1 MSFGAPLV
9 LLALLGL
16 PLLFVW
22 YRQRQR
28 ERRAAAA
35 AFATPALQPSVA
47 PVRPGW
53 RRHAPMLAFALAVA
67 VLVIAAARPQRT
79 VAVPVEQAAV
89 VLASDVSGSMT
100 ATDVAPTRL
109 TAAKRAARRFVDGV
123 PAKVNVGVLAFNHVP
138 TILQSPTRDRIAVK
152 GAIDQMAPS
161 GGTATGDA
169 INAALQS
176 LRRATPAGGTSR
188 PPAAIVLLSD
198 GASTRGTDPV
208 AAAQEARKLR
218 IPIYTVALGT
228 PQGTIRA
235 RGPDGT
241 MQTKRVPPDEASLAA
256 IARAS
261 GGKTFSAQSAGG
273 LSEVYAKLGSQLG
286 TKKEKQQVTSAFAG
300 GGLVLMLA
308 GAAMSLGWFGRL
320 T

>member
-35 AFATPALQPSVA
+35 AFATPALHPSVA

-79 VAVPVEQAAV
+79 VAVPVERASV
-89 VLASDVSGSMT
+89 LLASDVSGSMA
-100 ATDVAPTRL
+100 ATDVAPSRL
-109 TAAKRAARRFVDGV
+109 VAVKRAARRFVDDV
-123 PAKVNVGVLAFNHVP
+123 PAKVNVGVIAFNHTP
-138 TILQSPTRDRIAVK
+138 TILQSPTRDRTAVN
-152 GAIDQMAPS
+152 GAIEQMAPS

-176 LRRATPAGGTSR
+176 LRRATPGGTSR
-188 PPAAIVLLSD
+188 PPAVIVLLSD
-198 GASTRGTDPV
+198 GVSTRGADPV
-208 AAAQEARKLR
+208 AAARESRRLR

-228 PQGTIRA
+228 PQGTIRV
-235 RGPDGT
+235 RGRNGKT
-241 MQTKRVPPDEASLAA
+241 RTKPVPPDEASLAE

-261 GGKTFSAQSAGG
+261 GGRTFTARSAGG

-286 TKKEKQQVTSAFAG
+286 KKNEKQQVTSAFAG
-300 GGLVLMLA
+300 GGLLLMLA

>member
-1 MSFGAPLV
+1 MSFEAPLV
-9 LLALLGL
+9 LLALFGL

-28 ERRAAAA
+28 ERRVAAA

-79 VAVPVEQAAV
+79 VAVDVERATV

-100 ATDVAPTRL
+100 ATDVSPTRL
-109 TAAKRAARRFVDGV
+109 VAAKRAARRFVDGV
-123 PAKVNVGVLAFNHVP
+123 PAKVNVGVLEFNHVP
-138 TILQSPTRDRIAVK
+138 TILQSPTRDRIAIK
-152 GAIDQMAPS
+152 GAIDSMAPS

-169 INAALQS
+169 INAALAS
-176 LRRATPAGGTSR
+176 LRRSTPAGTSR

-198 GASTRGTDPV
+198 GVSTRGSDPV
-208 AAAQEARKLR
+208 AAAREARKLK

-228 PQGTIRA
+228 PQGTIRV
-235 RGPDGT
+235 RRRDGT
-241 MQTKRVPPDEASLAA
+241 IQTKGVPPDEQSLAE

-261 GGKTFSAQSAGG
+261 GGKTFTAQSAGG

-286 TKKEKQQVTSAFAG
+286 KKKEKQQVTSAFAG

>member
-1 MSFGAPLV
+1 MSFEAPLV
-9 LLALLGL
+9 LLALFGL

-22 YRQRQR
+22 YRARQR
-28 ERRAAAA
+28 DRRAAAA
-35 AFATPALQPSVA
+35 AFASPTMQPSVA

-53 RRHAPMLAFALAVA
+53 RRHAPLVAFALAVA

-79 VAVPVEQAAV
+79 VAVPVERATV

-100 ATDVAPTRL
+100 ATDVAPSRL
-109 TAAKRAARRFVDGV
+109 VAGKRAARRFVDGV
-123 PAKVNVGVLAFNHVP
+123 PAKVNVGVIAFNHVP
-138 TILQSPTRDRIAVK
+138 TILQSPTRDRLAVEA
-152 GAIDQMAPS
+152 AIDQMASS

-169 INAALQS
+169 MNAALQS
-176 LRRATPAGGTSR
+176 LQRATPGGTNR

-198 GASTRGTDPV
+198 GASTRGADPV
-208 AAAQEARKLR
+208 AVAREARRLKV
-218 IPIYTVALGT
+218 PVYTVALGT
-228 PQGTIRA
+228 PQGTITVRNK
-235 RGPDGT
+235 DGT
-241 MQTKRVPPDEASLAA
+241 TRTERVPPDEASLAE
-256 IARAS
+256 IARVS
-261 GGKTFSAQSAGG
+261 GGKTFTAQSASG

-286 TKKEKQQVTSAFAG
+286 EKKQKQQVTSAFAG

>member
-1 MSFGAPLV
+1 MSFDAPLV

-28 ERRAAAA
+28 DRRAAAA
-35 AFATPALQPSVA
+35 AFAAPALQPSVA

-53 RRHAPMLAFALAVA
+53 RRHAPMLAFAVAVA

-79 VAVPVEQAAV
+79 VAVPIERATVI
-89 VLASDVSGSMT
+89 LASDVSGSMT
-100 ATDVAPTRL
+100 ATDVAPSRL
-109 TAAKRAARRFVDGV
+109 VAAKRAARRFVDGV
-123 PAKVNVGVLAFNHVP
+123 PRKVNVGVIAFNHVP
-138 TILQSPTRDRIAVK
+138 TILQSPTNDRLAVK
-152 GAIDQMAPS
+152 GAIDQMTPS

-169 INAALQS
+169 LNAAIQS
-176 LRRATPAGGTSR
+176 VRRATPGASR
-188 PPAAIVLLSD
+188 PPAAVVLLSD
-198 GASTRGTDPV
+198 GASTRGADPV
-208 AAAQEARKLR
+208 TVAREARRQK
-218 IPIYTVALGT
+218 IPVYTVALGT
-228 PQGTIRA
+228 PEGTIRVKK
-235 RGPDGT
+235 RDGST
-241 MQTKRVPPDEASLAA
+241 RTERVPPDTASLAQ

-261 GGKTFSAQSAGG
+261 GGRTFTAQSASG

-286 TKKEKQQVTSAFAG
+286 EKKEKQQVTSAFAG
-300 GGLVLMLA
+300 GGLALMLV

>member
-22 YRQRQR
+22 YPQRQS

-35 AFATPALQPSVA
+35 AFATPAMHPSVA
-47 PVRPGW
+47 PTRPGW

-79 VAVPVEQAAV
+79 VAVPVERATV
-89 VLASDVSGSMT
+89 ILASDVSGSMT

-109 TAAKRAARRFVDGV
+109 VAAQRAARRFVDGV
-123 PAKVNVGVLAFNHVP
+123 PAKVNIGVIAFNHVP
-138 TILQSPTRDRIAVK
+138 TILQSPTRDRLAVK

-169 INAALQS
+169 INAAVDS
-176 LRRATPAGGTSR
+176 VRRATPGAAR

-198 GASTRGTDPV
+198 GASTRGADPV
-208 AAAQEARKLR
+208 AAARAAGKLR
-218 IPIYTVALGT
+218 IPVYTVALGT
-228 PQGTIRA
+228 AHGTIRV
-235 RGPDGT
+235 RQPDGSMRT
-241 MQTKRVPPDEASLAA
+241 ERVPPDEASLAQ

-261 GGKTFSAQSAGG
+261 GGKTFTAQSASG
-273 LSEVYAKLGSQLG
+273 LSAVYAKLGSQLG
-286 TKKEKQQVTSAFAG
+286 KKNEKQQVTSAFAG

>member
-1 MSFGAPLV
+1 MTFGAPLV

-35 AFATPALQPSVA
+35 AFAAPALQPSVA

-79 VAVPVEQAAV
+79 VAVPVEQASV

-100 ATDVAPTRL
+100 ATDVSPTRL
-109 TAAKRAARRFVDGV
+109 VAAKRAARRFVDGV
-123 PAKVNVGVLAFNHVP
+123 PSKVNIGVLEFNHVP
-138 TILQSPTRDRIAVK
+138 TILQSPTRDRIAIK
-152 GAIDQMAPS
+152 GAIDSMTPS

-169 INAALQS
+169 IAAALAS
-176 LRRATPAGGTSR
+176 LRRSTPSGTSR

-198 GASTRGTDPV
+198 GASTRGSDPV
-208 AAAQEARKLR
+208 AAARAARRLK

-228 PQGTIRA
+228 PQGTIQV
-235 RGPDGT
+235 RGRDGT
-241 MQTKRVPPDEASLAA
+241 MQTKRVPPDEQSLAA

-261 GGKTFSAQSAGG
+261 GGKTFTAQTAGG

-286 TKKEKQQVTSAFAG
+286 KKKEKQQVTSAFAG